1 MGRRKENLDHQNLYL
16 TQKHN
21 GGHYFHASVSRRMD
35 DIYFRIKTTSSS
47 WRALICSLKKEGWV
61 NTIALPILRYT
72 TRRTSIWRVFYFFIT
87 EMEDVCM
94 AIMTDSKGNIFLEF
108 NPIKYEKLITMTLD
122 APLTHALIVVKC
134 QGKFLLMHNKWRNN
148 WELPG
153 GVIEPGETA
162 EQCVIRELLEETN
175 QPMDTAEFKGL
186 MKFKLQPSFHGPER
200 TEYGALFMGELCELH
215 EFVENDEASSIVL
228 WDGSSEI
235 GDIAEIDRKLIE
247 FV

>member
-1 MGRRKENLDHQNLYL
+1 M
-16 TQKHN
+16 T
-21 GGHYFHASVSRRMD
+21 
-35 DIYFRIKTTSSS
+35 
-47 WRALICSLKKEGWV
+47 
-61 NTIALPILRYT
+61 
-72 TRRTSIWRVFYFFIT
+72 
-87 EMEDVCM
+87 
-94 AIMTDSKGNIFLEF
+94 IMTDSKGNIFLEF
-108 NPIKYEKLITMTLD
+108 NPIKDEKLITMSLD

-153 GVIEPGETA
+153 GMIEPGENA
-162 EQCVIRELLEETN
+162 EQCVIRELFEETN

-200 TEYGALFMGELCELH
+200 TEYGALFMGELSQLH
-215 EFVENDEASSIVL
+215 DFVENDEASSIIL
-228 WDGSSEI
+228 WDGTSEI